1 MQKRV
6 HFFSPSRTILLSMVL
21 TIIVGTL
28 ALSLPLAQLTYV
40 PIIDLFFT
48 ATSCTCVTG
57 LLTVPIESFSNFGLW
72 IIMFLM
78 QIGGLG
84 LVTLSLFVVSLFVNL
99 GLATQVVAGE
109 MLDLESWKDARRII
123 LFIIGMTFFFE
134 FLGAI
139 SIFFAIKDLYPL
151 STAIFYSIFHAISAF
166 CNAGITLFPN
176 SMVSFTGN
184 AVMLITISALMFVG
198 GFGFI
203 SWKELFKKIRTT
215 GQVRRSQLSL
225 QTKIILKYYSLLT
238 FANTVLFWILERSN
252 TFSSLN
258 VPMQWVNSFFMAISC
273 RSGGYLTVFIH
284 DLQNASILTIL
295 VNAFIGAAPGSTG
308 SGIKLTTMAL
318 VIALIQSVIMN
329 KHSVEIKGRKI
340 MEDQIYRAVAIILLS
355 LLWIAGTIFVLLI
368 SERGMNFIDIL
379 FETVSAFSTLGASI
393 GITDSLSITG
403 KLIISLTMLVGR
415 IGVISLLLALGT
427 HKEQADYSFPEER
440 VMIT

>member
-1 MQKRV
+1 
-6 HFFSPSRTILLSMVL
+6 
-21 TIIVGTL
+21 
-28 ALSLPLAQLTYV
+28 
-40 PIIDLFFT
+40 
-48 ATSCTCVTG
+48 
-57 LLTVPIESFSNFGLW
+57 
-72 IIMFLM
+72 
-78 QIGGLG
+78 
-84 LVTLSLFVVSLFVNL
+84 
-99 GLATQVVAGE
+99 
-109 MLDLESWKDARRII
+109 
-123 LFIIGMTFFFE
+123 
-134 FLGAI
+134 
-139 SIFFAIKDLYPL
+139 
-151 STAIFYSIFHAISAF
+151 
-166 CNAGITLFPN
+166 
-176 SMVSFTGN
+176 
-184 AVMLITISALMFVG
+184 
-198 GFGFI
+198 
-203 SWKELFKKIRTT
+203 
-215 GQVRRSQLSL
+215 
-225 QTKIILKYYSLLT
+225 
-238 FANTVLFWILERSN
+238 
-252 TFSSLN
+252 
-258 VPMQWVNSFFMAISC
+258 MQWVNSFFMAISC